1 MRAFAL
7 LIALMMAAPLAAQE
21 TPEAKFVPAPDEV
34 IHGGAAPA
42 PGYIEELIEAERPK
56 WRSEER
62 PVAILRGLDK
72 IAGRVADIRVKV
84 GETATYERLHITVE
98 ECRVPPAGEVP
109 DAFVF
114 LKVVDGNEGVEP
126 VFSGWMFASSPALSA
141 MDHQRYDLWVLSCA
155 TS

>member
-1 MRAFAL
+1 MRVSAV
-7 LIALMMAAPLAAQE
+7 LIALLATPLFAQE
-21 TPEAKFVPAPDEV
+21 APDAKFVPAPGEV
-34 IHGGAAPA
+34 IHGDPAPA

-62 PVAILRGLDK
+62 PIAILRGLDK

-84 GETATYERLHITVE
+84 GETATYERLQITVE
-98 ECRVPPAGEVP
+98 ECRVPPADEPP

-114 LKVVDGNEGVEP
+114 MKVVDENEGAEP